1 MVVSYIKSVLAS
13 VALLAVGAMMT
24 SGTAAAADDKAAIE
38 STLSSY
44 NAALNGGDTAAVLPL
59 YTEDGIFMPPY
70 SQSAIGK
77 EAVRKAYD
85 DVFKE
90 LKFNVK
96 FNIAELV
103 QMAPT
108 WAYVRTNSAGT
119 TAHHSTGRTTSEA
132 NQELFIFKKGDDGK
146 WRIARYS
153 FSPRTH
159 RANRPI
165 VRQRGPRCRSGSL
178 PIVAQESNTMAR
190 DRSVLLKRVGVAID
204 ASAAANSLR

>member
-1 MVVSYIKSVLAS
+1 MVASYIKSVMAA
-13 VALLAVGAMMT
+13 VALLAAGTMMSGA
-24 SGTAAAADDKAAIE
+24 AAAADDRAAIE

-70 SQSAIGK
+70 SQSAIGR
-77 EAVRKAYD
+77 EAVRKSYD
-85 DVFKE
+85 NVFKE

-119 TAHHSTGRTTSEA
+119 TAHTSTGKTTSEA
-132 NQELFIFKKGDDGK
+132 NQELFIFKKDDDGV

-153 FSPRTH
+153 FSPT
-159 RANRPI
+159 NPP
-165 VRQRGPRCRSGSL
+165 G
-178 PIVAQESNTMAR
+178 
-190 DRSVLLKRVGVAID
+190 K
-204 ASAAANSLR
+204 